1 MASGWE
7 AARWQQRSGDRCRKD
22 RSRRFQCQSI
32 DFLETTM
39 KFNDVFVSREHRFSL
54 GIEETTGRFYVS
66 FPVSNGMADYEE
78 YYEIDRATFE
88 LFQKDL
94 AAALAFVTRGRH
106 RELDQL
112 LMVQPGTNRGSAI

>member
-1 MASGWE
+1 
-7 AARWQQRSGDRCRKD
+7 
-22 RSRRFQCQSI
+22 
-32 DFLETTM
+32 M